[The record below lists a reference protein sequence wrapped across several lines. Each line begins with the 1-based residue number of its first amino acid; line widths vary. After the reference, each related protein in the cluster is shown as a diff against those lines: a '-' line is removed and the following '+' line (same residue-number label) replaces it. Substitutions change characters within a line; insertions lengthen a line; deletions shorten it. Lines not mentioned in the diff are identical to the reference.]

1 MPRIKSRGRR
11 ADRPCQKTVRVCAR
25 ALSVTA
31 FYQIRNSHCVRSRQ
45 AAYFL
50 MAICAAAVSFLTVM
64 DMIAGGGHTAPL
76 GATLAEAMLYLHIP
90 DKMIAGHTYH
100 GVAVTDRPA
109 PFGSVSDRAVYLAT
123 GSMSVSIPATTA
135 IPPGMNHGIF
145 EIKAVRS
152 GPAEVHAAHAGD
164 VGLAGGTVFSPSA
177 GPSSLDLV
185 MPGNVT
191 AASDI
196 TAVVVVLDGNG
207 YPVQAVRDTDVRLVT
222 SGMIGT
228 PATIRVGEGQSHAVF
243 RLQVNGSGYVTAA
256 AAGLEADTEHI
267 AYDRD
272 AVTVHIAAVP
282 DVVLQGGV
290 VHYTIWMEKG
300 GSYADDDYAGGS
312 PFHPPRAI
320 RGELQTTNVDVVR
333 LTESVP
339 ANKDASSGTVVMRN
353 GVAQGVAYAGLEPGH
368 VVLTA
373 TIPGYGVASVPICVG
388 AVVFGDVQDNGGGA
402 LQASENGT
410 ARDTDVTRAGSAA
423 AAAQIGCGG
432 TKVETFREYA
442 QRIVDEHAR
451 TAIYGGHQNIPQLP
465 RELPE
470 KPPANHIRFWVYP
483 DVTGHAAR
491 GTVGF
496 YHLETE
502 TVHTVTY
509 DENGTRID
517 TESEYTRLIPARTDY
532 HHVTVAAP
540 HKDVLV
546 QPVHVAHPTRYTN
559 AYDFPIAA
567 GREGTYDIGVT
578 SGGHTATGT
587 LRVVAPYETGYR
599 LQLVPVPAVLGA
611 AAQPLYVVSIT
622 DGKGRIIDVRD
633 EFGRD
638 RTVSVA
644 FGDGRV
650 ENVVVGASPSSSNT
664 AVIYGTVTGETGVVA
679 TLEGSPGA
687 AGPAYGTVTP
697 GGVPVSI
704 EVAVPSVVHS
714 GEDFPIAVHTVDPFG
729 IPVERVDAAAAATG
743 FQYHNGT
750 AAAVSG
756 AGSHLVGVLHSLG
769 GGVQE
774 EIVSFFNLM
783 NLTADAPPRVAAG
796 KPFEIRVESSPAAAS
811 DVLLPAGGDSDGD
824 NDAAG
829 SAHSLPHVSYE
840 VADSPWPA
848 EQTAPGVFR
857 VTPAAPGDVVITV
870 RGHMDGFESG
880 TVSVPVHSEMA
891 VRLRVDAVSDDGGSG
906 LEVEF
911 SLSNGTSLVTP
922 FEAILRHPEHLQFD
936 FPETLGPGY
945 GLLDVTYGGGGGYLT
960 DEDGDGIYD
969 GIRVRPG
976 DDSITVTAI
985 YERSVQVFVNGGS
998 GGGIYPYGADVQVR
1012 AEPGHVVPYIIPERL
1027 AYWEGAPGK
1036 PPSFVMEAH
1045 RDVELT
1051 AVYES
1056 DYARVM
1062 YVILAGTAAAGYTAY
1077 RRAGSRISY
1086 AVGGALDGMARA
1098 GREMAPQADA
1108 AAARGRRGE
1117 GDGRRKDDYE

>member
-1 MPRIKSRGRR
+1 
-11 ADRPCQKTVRVCAR
+11 
-25 ALSVTA
+25 
-31 FYQIRNSHCVRSRQ
+31 
-45 AAYFL
+45 
-50 MAICAAAVSFLTVM
+50 MAMGAAAVSFLTVM
-64 DMIAGGGHTAPL
+64 DAIAEGGHAEPF
-76 GATLAEAMLYLHIP
+76 GASSAEAMLYLYIP
-90 DKMIAGHTYH
+90 DKMIAGQTYH
-100 GVAVTDRPA
+100 GVAITDRPA
-109 PFGSVSDRAVYLAT
+109 PFGAISDRTVYLAT
-123 GSMSVSIPATTA
+123 GSVSVSIPATA
-135 IPPGMNHGIF
+135 VIPPGMNHGVF

-152 GPAEVHAAHAGD
+152 GPAEVHATHAGD
-164 VGLAGGTVFSPSA
+164 VGLAGSTVFSPSA

-196 TAVVVVLDGNG
+196 TAVVVLLDGNG
-207 YPVQAVRDTDVRLVT
+207 YPVQAVRDTDVRMVA
-222 SGMIGT
+222 SGMIGA
-228 PATIRVGEGQSHAVF
+228 PPTIRIGEGQSHAVF
-243 RLQVNGSGYVTAA
+243 RLQVNGSGSVTAA
-256 AAGLEADTEHI
+256 AAGLEADTERI

-272 AVTVHIAAVP
+272 AVTIHIAAVP

-290 VHYTIWMEKG
+290 IHYTIWMERG
-300 GSYADDDYAGGS
+300 GDYDDYAGGS
-312 PFHPPRAI
+312 PFHPPRTI
-320 RGELQTTNVDVVR
+320 RGELHTTDVDVVR
-333 LTESVP
+333 LTENVP
-339 ANKDASSGTVVMRN
+339 ANKDASSGTVVVRN

-368 VVLTA
+368 AVLTA
-373 TIPGYGVASVPICVG
+373 TIPGYGVASVPVCVG
-388 AVVFGDVQDNGGGA
+388 AVVFGDVKDNNGGGGDT

-410 ARDTDVTRAGSAA
+410 ARDTGDGGADDAA
-423 AAAQIGCGG
+423 AVVAAVPVGCGG
-432 TKVETFREYA
+432 GKAETFREYA
-442 QRIVDEHAR
+442 QRMVDEHAR
-451 TAIYGGHQNIPQLP
+451 AAIHGGYQNIPQLP

-546 QPVHVAHPTRYTN
+546 QSVHVAHPTRYTN

-567 GREGTYDIGVT
+567 GREGVYDIGVT

-587 LRVVAPYETGYR
+587 LRVAAPYETGYR
-599 LQLVPVPAVLGA
+599 LQLVPVPAALG
-611 AAQPLYVVSIT
+611 AAQPLYVASII
-622 DGKGRIIDVRD
+622 DGKGRILDVRD
-633 EFGRD
+633 EFGED
-638 RTVSVA
+638 RTISVA

-650 ENVVVGASPSSSNT
+650 ENVVVGASPSSSPNT
-664 AVIYGTVTGETGVVA
+664 AVIYGTVAGETGVVA

-704 EVAVPSVVHS
+704 EMAVPSVVHS
-714 GEDFPIAVHTVDPFG
+714 GEDFPVAIHTVDPFG
-729 IPVERVDAAAAATG
+729 IPVERVDAAASAKQGGGEISFAAAATG
-743 FQYHNGT
+743 FLYNNGT

-769 GGVQE
+769 GGIQE
-774 EIVSFFNLM
+774 EIVSFLNLM

-811 DVLLPAGGDSDGD
+811 DVLLPAGGDNDGG
-824 NDAAG
+824 NDATGA
-829 SAHSLPHVSYE
+829 AHSLPHISYE
-840 VADSPWPA
+840 VAYSPWPV

-857 VTPAAPGDVVITV
+857 VTPATPGDATITV
-870 RGHMDGFESG
+870 RGHADGFEPG

-891 VRLRVDAVSDDGGSG
+891 VRLKVDAVSEDGGSG
-906 LEVEF
+906 LEVGF
-911 SLSNGTSLVTP
+911 SLRNGTELVTP
-922 FEAILRHPEHLQFD
+922 FDTVLRHPEHLQFG
-936 FPETLGPGY
+936 FPETLDSGY
-945 GLLDVTYGGGGGYLT
+945 GLLDVSYGGGGGYLT

-969 GIRVRPG
+969 GVRVMPG
-976 DDSITVTAI
+976 SDPITVTAT

-998 GGGIYPYGADVQVR
+998 GGGIYPYGTDVQVR
-1012 AEPGHVVPYIIPERL
+1012 AEPGHVIPYLVPERL
-1027 AYWEGAPGK
+1027 AYWEGAPGM

-1045 RDVELT
+1045 RDVEMT
-1051 AVYES
+1051 AVYEP
-1056 DYARVM
+1056 DYARVLYAM
-1062 YVILAGTAAAGYTAY
+1062 LAGTAAATGYVAY

-1086 AVGGALDGMARA
+1086 MIGGALDAMAKV
-1098 GREMAPQADA
+1098 GREMAPRTA
-1108 AAARGRRGE
+1108 AAARSRKE
-1117 GDGRRKDDYE
+1117 GRRKDDY

>member
-1 MPRIKSRGRR
+1 
-11 ADRPCQKTVRVCAR
+11 
-25 ALSVTA
+25 
-31 FYQIRNSHCVRSRQ
+31 
-45 AAYFL
+45 
-50 MAICAAAVSFLTVM
+50 MAMGAAAVSFLTAV
-64 DMIAGGGHTAPL
+64 DLTTSAGGYDAPL
-76 GATLAEAMLYLHIP
+76 GATPAEAMLYLHIP
-90 DKMIAGHTYH
+90 DKMIAGQTYQ
-100 GVAVTDRPA
+100 GVAITDRPA
-109 PFGSVSDRAVYLAT
+109 PFGDIYDRTVYLAT
-123 GSMSVSIPATTA
+123 GYQSVSIPATA
-135 IPPGMNHGIF
+135 VIPPGMNHGVF
-145 EIKAVRS
+145 EIMAVRS

-164 VGLAGGTVFSPSA
+164 VGMAGGTVFSPYT

-196 TAVVVVLDGNG
+196 TAVVVLLDGNG
-207 YPVQAVRDTDVRLVT
+207 YPVQAARDTDVRMAA
-222 SGMIGT
+222 SGMIGAPPT
-228 PATIRVGEGQSHAVF
+228 VRIGEGQSHAALL
-243 RLQVNGSGYVTAA
+243 LQVNGSGSVTAA
-256 AAGLEADTEHI
+256 AAGLEADTERI

-290 VHYTIWMEKG
+290 IHYTIWMERG
-300 GSYADDDYAGGS
+300 GNYDDGYMGDS
-312 PFHPPRAI
+312 PFHPPRTI
-320 RGELQTTNVDVVR
+320 RGELHTTDVDVIR
-333 LTESVP
+333 LTENVP
-339 ANKDASSGTVVMRN
+339 ANKDAGSGTVVVRS

-368 VVLTA
+368 AVLTA
-373 TIPGYGVASVPICVG
+373 TIPGYGVASVPVCVG
-388 AVVFGDVQDNGGGA
+388 AVVLGDVKDNNGGGGGGGGGDT

-410 ARDTDVTRAGSAA
+410 ARDTDTGGADDAVAA
-423 AAAQIGCGG
+423 AAPVGCGSG
-432 TKVETFREYA
+432 SVETFREYA
-442 QRIVDEHAR
+442 RRIVDEHAR
-451 TAIYGGHQNIPQLP
+451 AAIHGGHQNIPQLP

-532 HHVTVAAP
+532 HRVTVAAP
-540 HKDVLV
+540 HGDVLV

-587 LRVVAPYETGYR
+587 LRVAAPYETGYR

-611 AAQPLYVVSIT
+611 AAQPLYMASIT
-622 DGKGRIIDVRD
+622 DGKGRILDVRD

-650 ENVVVGASPSSSNT
+650 ENVAVGASSPSSSPNT

-679 TLEGSPGA
+679 TLEGGPGA

-704 EVAVPSVVHS
+704 EMAVPSVVHS
-714 GEDFPIAVHTVDPFG
+714 GEDFPVAIHTVDPFG
-729 IPVERVDAAAAATG
+729 VPVERVHAAATARQAGGDVTSAAATG
-743 FQYHNGT
+743 FLYHNGT

-774 EIVSFFNLM
+774 EIVSFLNLM

-796 KPFEIRVESSPAAAS
+796 KPFEIRVTPSPGAP
-811 DVLLPAGGDSDGD
+811 DVLPPAGGSRDGGN
-824 NDAAG
+824 NDAS
-829 SAHSLPHVSYE
+829 SAARAPPYISYE
-840 VADSPWPA
+840 VTDSPWPA

-857 VTPAAPGDVVITV
+857 VTPATPGDATITV
-870 RGHMDGFESG
+870 RGHADGFEPG

-891 VRLRVDAVSDDGGSG
+891 VGLKVDAVSEDGGSG
-906 LEVEF
+906 LQVGF
-911 SLSNGTSLVTP
+911 SLRNGTELVTP
-922 FEAILRHPEHLQFD
+922 FEATLRHPEHLQFG
-936 FPETLGPGY
+936 FPDTLDSGY

-1012 AEPGHVVPYIIPERL
+1012 AEPGHVVPYLVPERL
-1027 AYWEGAPGK
+1027 AYWEGAPGR
-1036 PPSFVMEAH
+1036 PSSFVMEAH
-1045 RDVELT
+1045 RDVEMT
-1051 AVYES
+1051 AVYEP
-1056 DYARVM
+1056 DYARVL
-1062 YVILAGTAAAGYTAY
+1062 YVMLAGTAAAVGYVAY
-1077 RRAGSRISY
+1077 RKAGSRISY
-1086 AVGGALDGMARA
+1086 VLGGALDGMARA
-1098 GREMAPQADA
+1098 GREMAPRTAA

-1117 GDGRRKDDYE
+1117 EDGRRKDDYG

>member
-1 MPRIKSRGRR
+1 M
-11 ADRPCQKTVRVCAR
+11 
-25 ALSVTA
+25 
-31 FYQIRNSHCVRSRQ
+31 RSRQ

-64 DMIAGGGHTAPL
+64 DMIAGGGHAAPL
-76 GATLAEAMLYLHIP
+76 GASQAEAILYLHIP
-90 DKMIAGHTYH
+90 DKMIAGQTYH

-109 PFGSVSDRAVYLAT
+109 PFGAISDRTVHLAT
-123 GSMSVSIPATTA
+123 GSVSVSIPATA
-135 IPPGMNHGIF
+135 VIPPGMNHGVF

-152 GPAEVHAAHAGD
+152 GPAEVHATHAGD
-164 VGLAGGTVFSPSA
+164 VGLSGGTVFSPSA
-177 GPSSLDLV
+177 GPRSLDLV

-191 AASDI
+191 SAPDI

-207 YPVQAVRDTDVRLVT
+207 YPVQAVRDTDVRIVA
-222 SGMIGT
+222 SGMIGAPQT
-228 PATIRVGEGQSHAVF
+228 VLIAEGRTHAAL
-243 RLQVNGSGYVTAA
+243 RLQVNGSGSVTAA
-256 AAGLEADTEHI
+256 AAGLEVDTEHI

-290 VHYTIWMEKG
+290 IHYTIWMEKG
-300 GSYADDDYAGGS
+300 GNYDDDYAGDG

-320 RGELQTTNVDVVR
+320 RGEIHTTDVDVVR

-339 ANKDASSGTVVMRN
+339 ANKDAGFGTVVVRN

-368 VVLTA
+368 AILTA
-373 TIPGYGVASVPICVG
+373 TIPGYGVASVPVCVG
-388 AVVFGDVQDNGGGA
+388 AVVFGDAKDNNGDGGGGDT

-410 ARDTDVTRAGSAA
+410 ARDTDTTGADSTTAA
-423 AAAQIGCGG
+423 VAPVGCGG
-432 TKVETFREYA
+432 GKVEMFREYA

-451 TAIYGGHQNIPQLP
+451 VAIHGGHQSIPQLP

-470 KPPANHIRFWVYP
+470 QPPTNHIRFWVYP
-483 DVTGHAAR
+483 DVTGHVAR

-587 LRVVAPYETGYR
+587 LRVAAPYEAGYR
-599 LQLVPVPAVLGA
+599 LQLVPVPAALG
-611 AAQPLYVVSIT
+611 AAQPLYVASIT
-622 DGKGRIIDVRD
+622 DGKGRILDVHD

-650 ENVVVGASPSSSNT
+650 ENVMVGESPSSSNT
-664 AVIYGTVTGETGVVA
+664 AVIYGTVAGETGVVA

-704 EVAVPSVVHS
+704 EMAVPSIVHS
-714 GEDFPIAVHTVDPFG
+714 GEDFPVAIHTVDPFG
-729 IPVERVDAAAAATG
+729 IPVERVDAPAPAAKQVGGDMLSAAAVAATG
-743 FQYHNGT
+743 FLYHNGT

-756 AGSHLVGVLHSLG
+756 AGSHLVGILHSLG
-769 GGVQE
+769 GGIQE
-774 EIVSFFNLM
+774 EIVSFLNLM

-796 KPFEIRVESSPAAAS
+796 KPFEIRVTSSPAAAS
-811 DVLLPAGGDSDGD
+811 DALLPAGGNSYGDGG
-824 NDAAG
+824 AA
-829 SAHSLPHVSYE
+829 SAAHSFPHVSYE
-840 VADSPWPA
+840 VADSPWPV

-857 VTPAAPGDVVITV
+857 VTPATPGYATITV
-870 RGHMDGFESG
+870 QGHMDGFEPG

-891 VRLRVDAVSDDGGSG
+891 VRLKVDAVSEDGGSG
-906 LEVEF
+906 LEIQF
-911 SLSNGTSLVTP
+911 SLRNGTALVTP
-922 FEAILRHPEHLQFD
+922 FEATLRHPEHLRFG
-936 FPETLGPGY
+936 FPDTLDSGY
-945 GLLDVTYGGGGGYLT
+945 GLLDVSYGGGGGYLT
-960 DEDGDGIYD
+960 DEDGDGTYD
-969 GIRVRPG
+969 GVRVVPG
-976 DDSITVTAI
+976 DDSITVTAT

-1012 AEPGHVVPYIIPERL
+1012 AEPGHVVPYLVPERL
-1027 AYWEGAPGK
+1027 AYWEGAPGR
-1036 PPSFVMEAH
+1036 PSSFVMEAH
-1045 RDVELT
+1045 RDVEMT
-1051 AVYES
+1051 AVYEP
-1056 DYARVM
+1056 DYARVL
-1062 YVILAGTAAAGYTAY
+1062 YVILAGTAAAAGYVAY

-1086 AVGGALDGMARA
+1086 VIGGALDGMVRA
-1098 GREMAPQADA
+1098 GREVAPRAA
-1108 AAARGRRGE
+1108 AAARGRSGE
-1117 GDGRRKDDYE
+1117 EGRRKDDYE